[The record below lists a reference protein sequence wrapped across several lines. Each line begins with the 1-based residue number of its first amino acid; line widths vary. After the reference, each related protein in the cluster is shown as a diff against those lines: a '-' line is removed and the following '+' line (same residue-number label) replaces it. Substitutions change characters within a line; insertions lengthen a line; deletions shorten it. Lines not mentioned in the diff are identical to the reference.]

1 MASPHTLDRCRFFSS
16 IIDLSHPWE
25 LRERNA
31 RGTLKYADGRV
42 YEGEFGVKASH
53 GFRG

>member
-1 MASPHTLDRCRFFSS
+1 LNGHLPEKKKVGGRTLFG
-16 IIDLSHPWE
+16 WV
-25 LRERNA
+25 